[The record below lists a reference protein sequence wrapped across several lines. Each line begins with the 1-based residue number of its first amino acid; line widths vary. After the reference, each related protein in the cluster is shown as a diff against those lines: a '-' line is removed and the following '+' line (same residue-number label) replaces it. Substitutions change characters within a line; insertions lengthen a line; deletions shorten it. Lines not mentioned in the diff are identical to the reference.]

1 MVAVAR
7 VRAVGVVVGGRLW
20 RWSLWRGLVVWLRR
34 WLRVCF
40 GARAGPGAGAL
51 QFWKQGQ
58 CFVSMLFPWQTPTA
72 GCPNS
77 RPFLEARPQRLLRSS
92 PQSKYVQP
100 WVARRLTQENA
111 GFYATCDHAG

>member
-7 VRAVGVVVGGRLW
+7 VRAVEVVVGGRLW

-40 GARAGPGAGAL
+40 GARACPGAGAL

-58 CFVSMLFPWQTPTA
+58 CFVSMLFRWHAPTGA
-72 GCPNS
+72 GM
-77 RPFLEARPQRLLRSS
+77 ARSNLHVVFTVAPSDPTHQLLGGGA
-92 PQSKYVQP
+92 SKI
-100 WVARRLTQENA
+100 
-111 GFYATCDHAG
+111 

>member
-40 GARAGPGAGAL
+40 GARACPGAGAL
-51 QFWKQGQ
+51 QFWKQ
-58 CFVSMLFPWQTPTA
+58 
-72 GCPNS
+72 
-77 RPFLEARPQRLLRSS
+77 
-92 PQSKYVQP
+92 
-100 WVARRLTQENA
+100 
-111 GFYATCDHAG
+111 